1 MILLNFYG
9 KILLRSEND
18 LWLIFRTVYFWL
30 YLPTTD
36 GSIYILYVDGA
47 QRIFFHF
54 HSNFVYRVIYRPFRK
69 QTKEKTVGVTFYG
82 KMAAK
87 GSFCAKSLASSKPP
101 TIATGNLTYG
111 YGWQGR
117 IATLS
122 SIT

>member
-1 MILLNFYG
+1 MKKFCLGPKCKFGYIYPPLM
-9 KILLRSEND
+9 D
-18 LWLIFRTVYFWL
+18 LY
-30 YLPTTD
+30 
-36 GSIYILYVDGA
+36 IYTLLYVDGA

-54 HSNFVYRVIYRPFRK
+54 HSSFVYRVIYRPFRK

>member
-1 MILLNFYG
+1 MACNVF
-9 KILLRSEND
+9 
-18 LWLIFRTVYFWL
+18 F
-30 YLPTTD
+30 
-36 GSIYILYVDGA
+36 SISI
-47 QRIFFHF
+47 RISFIA
-54 HSNFVYRVIYRPFRK
+54 SSIDRLGNK
-69 QTKEKTVGVTFYG
+69 QKEKTVGVTFYG

>member
-1 MILLNFYG
+1 MTLFFGINLG
-9 KILLRSEND
+9 K
-18 LWLIFRTVYFWL
+18 FRL

-82 KMAAK
+82 KMAEK